1 MSYFPTVPD
10 TDFWGGQIARIVKDF
25 PIDGTFAYTY
35 ATPTEHGHTHVD
47 INLVSDGIAIYGPA
61 TFTLDLVGPKIPCVV
76 SVTIQKYVGSTPTY
90 TTTDYNFG
98 NSLASQSISLPSS
111 SHTCTRIKIIRRH

>member
-1 MSYFPTVPD
+1 MSYFPTAPD

-47 INLVSDGIAIYGPA
+47 INLVSDGIAVYGPA
-61 TFTLDLVGPKIPCVV
+61 TFTLDLIGPKIPCTV
-76 SVTIQKYVGSTPTY
+76 SVTIQNYTSGSPVY
-90 TTTDYNFG
+90 TTTDYDFG
-98 NSLASQSISLPSS
+98 NSLSSQSITLANSNFTFTYLS
-111 SHTCTRIKIIRRH
+111 ILRRH

>member
-1 MSYFPTVPD
+1 MSYFPPVPN
-10 TDFWGGQIARIVKDF
+10 TDFWGGQIARLVKDF
-25 PIDGTFAYTY
+25 AIDGIWAFTY

-47 INLVSDGIAIYGPA
+47 LNLVSAGIAVYGPR

-76 SVTIQKYVGSTPTY
+76 SVTIEEYVGSTPTY

-111 SHTCTRIKIIRRH
+111 SHTFTYLSIIRRH